1 MNDACD
7 ENGQKVVYY
16 AQLILCFVPTYRG
29 ESLHLCYVR
38 WLHTASEVARAARRP
53 VSDAERRGPFTAYRW
68 ATYPRGRHGHPAQ
81 GGAWYGVVDA
91 RDIMYRVHMVRS
103 LDDLSLFRLNT
114 DIWLEHL

>member
-1 MNDACD
+1 MD
-7 ENGQKVVYY
+7 
-16 AQLILCFVPTYRG
+16 
-29 ESLHLCYVR
+29 
-38 WLHTASEVARAARRP
+38 
-53 VSDAERRGPFTAYRW
+53 
-68 ATYPRGRHGHPAQ
+68 GHPAQ